1 MLSKIGILNLQG
13 CKSDISDQEI
23 IDTLKN
29 IKNKVFAYNYIR
41 DTYNIKVELN
51 IFISIPYIAED
62 SSTKILK
69 YIWFSYN
76 PTKQTM
82 MSNNDGEGYL
92 GINSLRLNTS

>member
-1 MLSKIGILNLQG
+1 MK
-13 CKSDISDQEI
+13 DHF
-23 IDTLKN
+23 N
-29 IKNKVFAYNYIR
+29 IKKQW
-41 DTYNIKVELN
+41 NIL
-51 IFISIPYIAED
+51 IYIPYIAED

>member
-1 MLSKIGILNLQG
+1 MYTQRSKF
-13 CKSDISDQEI
+13 KSDISDQEI
-23 IDTLKN
+23 MDTLKN
-29 IKNKVFAYNYIR
+29 IKNKVFAWNYIR

-62 SSTKILK
+62 GSKKIIK
-69 YIWFSYN
+69 YIWFNYN

-82 MSNNDGEGYL
+82 MSNNDSEGYL